1 MATDDIWVFGY
12 GSLMWRPGF
21 DYLERHPAVLFGS
34 HRRLC
39 VYSTM
44 YRGTKD
50 KPGLVLGLD
59 RGGSCRGV
67 AFKVSADHW
76 PEALAYLREREQRIN
91 IYDEVWR
98 QVRLAGADNRRV
110 SALCYVVNRD
120 HEFYTGP
127 LGLDRLSELVAQGT
141 GEMGP
146 NPEYV
151 ANTVEHL
158 REMGIHD
165 PHLMSVH
172 EAVLRRLKQQ
182 A

>member
-1 MATDDIWVFGY
+1 MMTDDIWVFGY

-21 DYLERHPAVLFGS
+21 DYLESHPAILFGA

-39 VYSTM
+39 VYSTL

-67 AFKVSADHW
+67 AFKVSADEW
-76 PEALAYLREREQRIN
+76 PETLAYLRERERRIN

-98 QVRLAGADNRRV
+98 QVRLTGAENKQV
-110 SALCYVVNRD
+110 SALCYVVNRE
-120 HEFYTGP
+120 HELYTGV
-127 LGLDRLSELVAQGT
+127 LGLGRLSELVAQGV
-141 GEMGP
+141 GDMGP

-165 PHLMSVH
+165 HHLVSVH
-172 EAVLRRLKQQ
+172 DAVLDKLK
-182 A
+182 

>member
-1 MATDDIWVFGY
+1 MTADDIWVFGY

-21 DYLERHPAVLFGS
+21 DYLEQHPAILFGA

-39 VYSTM
+39 VYSTL

-67 AFKVSADHW
+67 AFKVSAHHW
-76 PEALAYLREREQRIN
+76 PDALAYLREREQRIN

-98 QVRLAGADNRRV
+98 QVRLTGAENKRV
-110 SALCYVVNRD
+110 SAMCYVVNRD
-120 HEFYTGP
+120 HELYTGV
-127 LGLDRLSELVAQGT
+127 LGLRRLSELVVQGV
-141 GEMGP
+141 GDMGP

-158 REMGIHD
+158 KEMGIHD
-165 PHLMSVH
+165 HHLMSVH
-172 EAVLRRLKQQ
+172 DAVTDKLK
-182 A
+182 